1 MTTHGSIVTMAKVS
15 DTNFTLYSHLIQS
28 SNKNLIS
35 TDLPELFNSSLNS
48 NDTIPV
54 IREPMIQLLFSLV
67 YITIFVLGVFG
78 NVLVCYV
85 VFHNKHMHTVTNFFI
100 TNLALSD
107 ILLCILAVPFTPTY
121 TFLGTW
127 IFGPILCHLVPY
139 AQMVSVFVS
148 TLTLT
153 AIAIDRYFVIMY
165 PFQPRMKLSTCTTL
179 IVVIWSLSL
188 SIAVPYAYCMTLSQH
203 SDSVTVCTEAWSS
216 EWDRRVYGTIMSIS
230 QFIIPFFI
238 IAFCYIKV
246 SLKLNDRAK
255 LKPGSKNARREE
267 WDRERKK
274 RTNRMLIAMVF
285 IFGFCWSPIN
295 VINLVNDMHEDV
307 ADWFYYYVVF
317 FVTHSIAMSSTC
329 YNPFLYAWLNDNF
342 RKEFKQVLPFFSSS
356 GGRVSHNASKRLS
369 NWRSERTCNGV
380 ETCAETLLATSV
392 VMPGKL
398 DDDEAAELQSEK
410 LREDILL
417 VAFSSVDS
425 KVEIHPEINQ
435 THPEVNRPNGHP
447 ESRVDVL

>member
-1 MTTHGSIVTMAKVS
+1 MTEPDLPHYLA
-15 DTNFTLYSHLIQS
+15 LIQS
-28 SNKNLIS
+28 TSNKNLVSDVPDMYNTSIS
-35 TDLPELFNSSLNS
+35 S
-48 NDTIPV
+48 NDTIPI
-54 IREPMIQLLFSLV
+54 IRETSIQILFSLI
-67 YITIFVLGVFG
+67 YATIFVLGVFG

-85 VFHNKHMHTVTNFFI
+85 VFHNKNMHTVTNFFI

-127 IFGPILCHLVPY
+127 IFGPVLCHLVPY

-165 PFQPRMKLSTCTTL
+165 PFQPRMRLGT
-179 IVVIWSLSL
+179 SL
-188 SIAVPYAYCMTLSQH
+188 PYAYCMTLAKH
-203 SDSVTVCTEAWSS
+203 SDSATLCNEDWSS
-216 EWDRRVYGTIMSIS
+216 ETFQRIYGTIMAFS

-255 LKPGSKNARREE
+255 LKPGSKNLRREE

-295 VINLVNDMHEDV
+295 VINLVNDLHEDV
-307 ADWFYYYVVF
+307 AGWFYYYVVF
-317 FVTHSIAMSSTC
+317 FITHSIAMSSTC

-342 RKEFKQVLPFFSSS
+342 RKEFKQVLPFFSSA
-356 GGRVSHNASKRLS
+356 GGASSRSASKRLS
-369 NWRSERTCNGV
+369 NWRSDRACNGA

-392 VMPGKL
+392 VLPGKI
-398 DDDEAAELQSEK
+398 DDDEAAELQTEK
-410 LREDILL
+410 VKEDILL
-417 VAFSSVDS
+417 VAYSSVTD
-425 KVEIHPEINQ
+425 KVEVHPEF
-435 THPEVNRPNGHP
+435 NRSHSGISNGHH